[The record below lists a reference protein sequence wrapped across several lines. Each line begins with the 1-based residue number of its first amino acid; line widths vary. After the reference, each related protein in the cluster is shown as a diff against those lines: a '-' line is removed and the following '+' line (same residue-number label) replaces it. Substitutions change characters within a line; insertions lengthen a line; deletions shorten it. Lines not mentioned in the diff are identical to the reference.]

1 MAQNRKLKVG
11 ISQGDANGISYE
23 VIIKALSDDRIFDC
37 CTPIVYG
44 SSKIF
49 GFYKNQLHDLETI
62 NTNIIKDP
70 SDAHL
75 KRVNIINCLPE
86 NVMVEPGISTLESA
100 KCSLICLEKAVEDLK
115 EGKIDVLV
123 TAPFNKHAMS
133 EAGFPFSGH
142 TDYLQS
148 KFGASEVLMV
158 MVSSMLKIGVVTD
171 HIPVAKIAST
181 ITKERITGKLRILNQ
196 TLKQDFMI
204 SSPRIA
210 VLGLNPHCGDGGL
223 LGKEEQEVII
233 PAVREAIEEGI
244 HAYGPYSPDGF
255 FGLGTYH
262 KFDAVLA
269 MYHDQGLI
277 PFKALAFDEG
287 VNYTAGLPV
296 IRTSPDHGTAYDM
309 AGRDEA
315 SPYSMRSAIYAAIDI
330 YHHRQQYQAL
340 EAGKMVEPEERPWEP
355 KERHRP
361 VFE

>member
-1 MAQNRKLKVG
+1 MSSNNKLKVG

-23 VIIKALSDDRIFDC
+23 VIIKALSDERVFDC

-49 GFYKNQLHDLETI
+49 GFYKNQLHELEVI
-62 NTNIIKDP
+62 NTNNIKDP
-70 SDAHL
+70 SEAHP
-75 KRVNIINCLPE
+75 KRVNIINCLDE
-86 NVMVEPGISTLESA
+86 NVSVEPGISTLESA
-100 KCSLICLEKAVEDLK
+100 KGSLICLEKAVEDLHA
-115 EGKIDVLV
+115 GKIDVLV

-158 MVSSMLKIGVVTD
+158 MVSSVIKIGVVTD
-171 HIPVAKIAST
+171 HIPVAKVAST
-181 ITKERITGKLRILNQ
+181 ITTERIVGKLRILNQ
-196 TLKQDFMI
+196 TLKQDFRI

-223 LGKEEQEVII
+223 LGKEEQDIII
-233 PAVREAIEEGI
+233 PAVRAAIAEGI

-255 FGLGTYH
+255 FGLGSYH

-277 PFKALAFDEG
+277 PFKVLAFDEG
-287 VNYTAGLPV
+287 VNFTAGLPI

-315 SPYSMRSAIYAAIDI
+315 SPYSMRSAIYAAVDI
-330 YHHRQQYQAL
+330 YKSREEYKAL
-340 EAGKMVEPEERPWEP
+340 DAGKMIEPEEKPWEP
-355 KERHRP
+355 KDRHRP
-361 VFE
+361 TIE